1 MNTSKSFS
9 FQYNVKTI
17 FGLFFLT
24 RKHCNTCCLHEIG
37 NVFQPKRALV
47 DFESL
52 VYRGF
57 SVVVME
63 RCVQNNV
70 LPLFVRVKG
79 PVIQAS
85 LFPGLFV
92 GISIDKPEKW
102 AEIFSK
108 EYIISFFK

>member
-1 MNTSKSFS
+1 
-9 FQYNVKTI
+9 
-17 FGLFFLT
+17 
-24 RKHCNTCCLHEIG
+24 
-37 NVFQPKRALV
+37 
-47 DFESL
+47 
-52 VYRGF
+52 
-57 SVVVME
+57 ME